1 MPRCMVEQMK
11 QINGYSKPV
20 IGQSL
25 ILCPLENSL
34 VQFHT
39 QELDQV
45 SQKQIVYQ
53 KNPLDFNINS

>member
-1 MPRCMVEQMK
+1 MWKRVSMPRCMVEQIK

-39 QELDQV
+39 CTLII
-45 SQKQIVYQ
+45 QKSPKQ
-53 KNPLDFNINS
+53 NSTFY